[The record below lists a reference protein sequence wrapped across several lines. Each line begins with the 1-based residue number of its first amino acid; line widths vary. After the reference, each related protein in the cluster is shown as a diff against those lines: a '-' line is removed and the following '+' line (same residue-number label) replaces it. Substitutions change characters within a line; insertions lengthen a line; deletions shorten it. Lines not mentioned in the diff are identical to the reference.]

1 MRVREGN
8 GSSLSMKQFHR
19 LLPIAFALMLSAC
32 QQAPSRVA
40 ATDHGD
46 APATAQAAFAQLGRL
61 RTEADALKTPL
72 AAYTLY
78 RDRYATA
85 EGALRPMLAQVLAAT
100 ESELGAY
107 DAAVRQ
113 FPMGVTGL
121 NGTFPPA
128 ALPDPD
134 TYRAIDATDGI
145 VELARS
151 RRIVLINE
159 AHHAAQTR
167 LLTLALLPRLRD
179 LGFTHFAAE
188 GIDEHDVELGSRG
201 YPTNASGIYVREP
214 LYGEIIRTAL
224 RLGFVV
230 VPYET
235 ANTNADADTRE
246 QEQAAN
252 LMARVLRA
260 QPAARLFVHAGYAHV
275 HKHQGYLFGA
285 DPMALH
291 LQRMAGTD
299 VLSIDQTMFRP
310 DLPGREYADYRTLLQ
325 QFAILKPSVFMRNS
339 DAATWS
345 LEPKFYDVSVILPP
359 ADHLVVGRP
368 DWLTLGGAREA
379 VAIDLDVQ
387 PEHLPC
393 VLEARYAS
401 ESDKAIPADRV
412 LIEQRT
418 GQAVLFLRPG
428 SYRISASDANARTLF
443 TRSLRVENAAAKA
456 R

>member
-1 MRVREGN
+1 
-8 GSSLSMKQFHR
+8 MKHLHR
-19 LLPIAFALMLSAC
+19 WLCGALWLLLAAC
-32 QQAPSRVA
+32 QQAPSRVSA
-40 ATDHGD
+40 ANHSD

-72 AAYTLY
+72 AAYALY
-78 RDRYATA
+78 KDRYAAA
-85 EGALRPMLAQVLAAT
+85 EGPLRPMLAQVLAAS

-107 DAAVRQ
+107 EAALRQ

-121 NGTFPPA
+121 DGSMPPA
-128 ALPDPD
+128 PLPDAAA
-134 TYRAIDATDGI
+134 YRMIDASDGI

-167 LLTLALLPRLRD
+167 LLTLALLPRLRE

-188 GIDEHDVELGSRG
+188 GIDEHDAELGSRG

-224 RLGFVV
+224 RLGFIV

-246 QEQAAN
+246 QEQAGN
-252 LMARVLRA
+252 LMTRVLRA
-260 QPAARLFVHAGYAHV
+260 QPNARLFVHAGYAHV

-291 LQRMAGTD
+291 LQRMAGTE

-325 QFAILKPSVFMRNS
+325 QFAIQKPSVFLRQGGS
-339 DAATWS
+339 AAWS

-412 LIEQRT
+412 LIEQRI

-428 SYRISASDANARTLF
+428 NYRISASDANARTLF
-443 TRSLRVENAAAKA
+443 TRSLHVESATTKP